1 MQPMRPSPQRWHSS
15 KNFSPLSLES
25 EICAASAAFF
35 LPFWSELRRLQRRQF
50 FPHPDSARE
59 ARDFNG
65 SARSAHSASKRAA
78 TGSCRSRPDPY
89 PPPLPRR
96 QRNATVF
103 GACVSPKHSISTVR
117 ERRATIKQWRTT
129 LGGSNAAQKHPRHRT
144 SEARAPPSNHRR
156 CPSEAHARRSE
167 AGRWLSGLENSTSD
181 CGRRPFEA
189 RVRPSEGRPRR
200 WEGHARAIEP
210 RDRQF
215 GRVFPPVRA

>member
-15 KNFSPLSLES
+15 KNFSLSLES

-144 SEARAPPSNHRR
+144 SEARAPPSNHRC
-156 CPSEAHARRSE
+156 CPSEAHARRSV

-181 CGRRPFEA
+181 CGRRLFEA
-189 RVRPSEGRPRR
+189 HVRPSEGRPRR

>member
-1 MQPMRPSPQRWHSS
+1 MRQRADYSGAGAFQVPIPRARLGTS
-15 KNFSPLSLES
+15 TAVRAPRIPL
-25 EICAASAAFF
+25 
-35 LPFWSELRRLQRRQF
+35 R
-50 FPHPDSARE
+50 SARRPNLSE
-59 ARDFNG
+59 ANL
-65 SARSAHSASKRAA
+65 
-78 TGSCRSRPDPY
+78 TPN

-144 SEARAPPSNHRR
+144 SEARAPPSNHRC

-167 AGRWLSGLENSTSD
+167 TGRWLSGLENSTSD
-181 CGRRPFEA
+181 CGRRLFEA

-200 WEGHARAIEP
+200 WEGHARAIKP